1 MIVLVSRVCHS
12 HGRGMLQPRSLR
24 FFPCSLVDVWKSLK
38 AFFVENVC
46 QNTTKVRP
54 NHVPITPLQDAP
66 AALTDRL
73 SDSHWRLS
81 GNCGYY
87 PCLCTRGSRRQFQ
100 PCIFELC
107 HRQAVYG

>member
-1 MIVLVSRVCHS
+1 MIVLVSHVGGCYN
-12 HGRGMLQPRSLR
+12 LALCA

-38 AFFVENVC
+38 AFFVDNVC

-54 NHVPITPLQDAP
+54 NHVPSTTLQDAP
-66 AALTDRL
+66 AALTGRL

-81 GNCGYY
+81 GNCGYR

-100 PCIFELC
+100 PCISELC
-107 HRQAVYG
+107 HRQAVY